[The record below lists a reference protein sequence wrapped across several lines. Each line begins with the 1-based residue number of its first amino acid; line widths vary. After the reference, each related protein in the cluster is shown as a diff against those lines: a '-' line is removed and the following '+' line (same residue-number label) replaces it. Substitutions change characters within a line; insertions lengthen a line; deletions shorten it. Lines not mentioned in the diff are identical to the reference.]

1 MTEAIPTQAASDTG
15 ASTTPAL
22 GQEPTTTTAPPVI
35 VEPQASV
42 TAPPAQGKEHSRTYT
57 EEEMKSKLRGLV
69 TEKEKAVAAMAE
81 MAGQSK
87 KLQESIDKFAG
98 KDEALAKQ
106 QSELATTNGRLRA
119 ILHGTRELGMAPDVE
134 PSWLPENC
142 CGLDEAGALSEESI
156 AHLAAFLESK
166 PRLKAAA
173 PVGGSPALS
182 TPQPGT
188 GHQMD
193 PQRGWGKLMKN
204 LGGNN
209 K

>member
-1 MTEAIPTQAASDTG
+1 MTEAIPTPAIGDTAAP
-15 ASTTPAL
+15 TTPAQ
-22 GQEPTTTTAPPVI
+22 GQAPTTVPPVI
-35 VEPQASV
+35 VE
-42 TAPPAQGKEHSRTYT
+42 TPAQGQEQAQTGTSRTYT

-69 TEKEKAVAAMAE
+69 TEKDKAVAAMTE
-81 MAGQSK
+81 MAESSK

-98 KDEALAKQ
+98 KDAEGAKRQ
-106 QSELATTNGRLRA
+106 TDLATTNGRLQA
-119 ILHGTRELGMAPDVE
+119 VLYGTRELGMALDVE
-134 PSWLPENC
+134 PSWLPQNC
-142 CGLDEAGALSEESI
+142 CGLDDAGTFSEESI

-173 PVGGSPALS
+173 PVGGSPALTS
-182 TPQPGT
+182 AKART